1 MNNIFDDIPEDLHS
15 EVFESLVD
23 SDNVRIERIISKGHT
38 SPVTGWHDQDKNEW
52 VIVLKGAA
60 VLSFAD
66 KSTVKLKA
74 GDHINIPAHEKHR
87 VSWTDPDTETIWL
100 AIHY

>member
-1 MNNIFDDIPEDLHS
+1 MRNIFDDIPEDLHR
-15 EVFESLVD
+15 EVVESLVD
-23 SDNVRIERIISKGHT
+23 NDKVTIERIISKGHT
-38 SPVTGWHDQDKNEW
+38 SPDSGWYDQDSNEW

-66 KSTVKLKA
+66 ESTVKLKA
-74 GDHINIPAHEKHR
+74 GDHINISAHEKHR
-87 VSWTDPDTETIWL
+87 VSWTDPDIETIWL

>member
-1 MNNIFDDIPEDLHS
+1 MGNIFDDIPDDLHN

-23 SDNVRIERIISKGHT
+23 NTNVRIERIISKGHT
-38 SPVTGWHDQDKNEW
+38 SPDTGWYDQDNDEW
-52 VIVLKGAA
+52 LIVLRGAA
-60 VLSFAD
+60 ILSFVD
-66 KSTVKLKA
+66 KSSVNLKA
-74 GDHINIPAHEKHR
+74 GDHINISAHEKHR